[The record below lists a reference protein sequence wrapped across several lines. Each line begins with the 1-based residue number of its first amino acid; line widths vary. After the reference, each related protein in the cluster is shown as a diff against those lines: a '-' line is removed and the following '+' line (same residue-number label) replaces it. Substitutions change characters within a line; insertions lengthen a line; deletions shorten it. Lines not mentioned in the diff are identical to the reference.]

1 MKVGVNLL
9 NFGPGV
15 SPESLSRWTEIAETL
30 GYHLVMISDHVAVT
44 PDVEG
49 RYPAPLYDPFTTL
62 SWLAAKTRRVALGT
76 TVVIIPYRSPLLVAR
91 MGANLD
97 QLSGGRFI
105 LGVGVGWAQ
114 QEFDALGVPFRS
126 RGAMTDEYLEAIK
139 VLWTNEI
146 ASYEGR
152 FVSFADV
159 RTAPLPVQSPHPP
172 IWVGGSSDAALRRA
186 VRLGDGWHPIRIRV
200 DWLRDE
206 GLRRLREIA
215 EREERPVPAL
225 CPRIRLKI
233 TRDFAT
239 PPWTTPNGRPVT
251 GRSIRFGPISTHW
264 SGWEPSTFF
273 STPTTSAFDD
283 PEATKD
289 HEDAASRYLLVCNG
303 LPQPRGPQVQ
313 RVLERAFR
321 EYGLPQTIRS
331 DNGPPFASVGLGSL
345 SQLAIWWIKLG
356 IIPERIEPGHPEQ
369 NGRLERLHRTLK
381 AETAS
386 PPQANGRRQQRAFDT
401 FRHSYN
407 EERPHEALG
416 QSRPRDRYSPSFRS
430 YPSRVSAPDYEVGVT
445 VRKVRTNGEIK
456 WRGNKIYLSEALRGE
471 PVGLSPKDDR
481 YWIIRY
487 GPLAIGL
494 LDDHTQSVQR
504 TPINVLPM
512 SPV

>member
-233 TRDFAT
+233 TDA
-239 PPWTTPNGRPVT
+239 PVDDAERAAGHGT
-251 GRSIRFGPISTHW
+251 LDQIRADLDALERLGAEYVLLDTY
-264 SGWEPSTFF
+264 
-273 STPTTSAFDD
+273 FDD

-289 HEDAASRYLLVCNG
+289 HESAWSMLATLAH
-303 LPQPRGPQVQ
+303 
-313 RVLERAFR
+313 RVL
-321 EYGLPQTIRS
+321 
-331 DNGPPFASVGLGSL
+331 D
-345 SQLAIWWIKLG
+345 
-356 IIPERIEPGHPEQ
+356 
-369 NGRLERLHRTLK
+369 LEHETL
-381 AETAS
+381 
-386 PPQANGRRQQRAFDT
+386 R
-401 FRHSYN
+401 
-407 EERPHEALG
+407 
-416 QSRPRDRYSPSFRS
+416 
-430 YPSRVSAPDYEVGVT
+430 
-445 VRKVRTNGEIK
+445 
-456 WRGNKIYLSEALRGE
+456 
-471 PVGLSPKDDR
+471 
-481 YWIIRY
+481 
-487 GPLAIGL
+487 
-494 LDDHTQSVQR
+494 
-504 TPINVLPM
+504 
-512 SPV
+512 

>member
-1 MKVGVNLL
+1 M
-9 NFGPGV
+9 
-15 SPESLSRWTEIAETL
+15 
-30 GYHLVMISDHVAVT
+30 
-44 PDVEG
+44 
-49 RYPAPLYDPFTTL
+49 
-62 SWLAAKTRRVALGT
+62 
-76 TVVIIPYRSPLLVAR
+76 IIPYRSPLLVAR

-233 TRDFAT
+233 TDA
-239 PPWTTPNGRPVT
+239 PVDDAERAAGHGT
-251 GRSIRFGPISTHW
+251 LDQIRADLDALERLGAEYVLLDTY
-264 SGWEPSTFF
+264 
-273 STPTTSAFDD
+273 FDD

-289 HEDAASRYLLVCNG
+289 HESAWSMLATLAH
-303 LPQPRGPQVQ
+303 
-313 RVLERAFR
+313 RVL
-321 EYGLPQTIRS
+321 
-331 DNGPPFASVGLGSL
+331 D
-345 SQLAIWWIKLG
+345 
-356 IIPERIEPGHPEQ
+356 
-369 NGRLERLHRTLK
+369 LEHETL
-381 AETAS
+381 
-386 PPQANGRRQQRAFDT
+386 R
-401 FRHSYN
+401 
-407 EERPHEALG
+407 
-416 QSRPRDRYSPSFRS
+416 
-430 YPSRVSAPDYEVGVT
+430 
-445 VRKVRTNGEIK
+445 
-456 WRGNKIYLSEALRGE
+456 
-471 PVGLSPKDDR
+471 
-481 YWIIRY
+481 
-487 GPLAIGL
+487 
-494 LDDHTQSVQR
+494 
-504 TPINVLPM
+504 
-512 SPV
+512 

>member
-159 RTAPLPVQSPHPP
+159 WTAPLPVQSPHPP

-233 TRDFAT
+233 TDA
-239 PPWTTPNGRPVT
+239 PVDDAERAAGHGT
-251 GRSIRFGPISTHW
+251 LDQIRADLDALERLGAEYVLLDTY
-264 SGWEPSTFF
+264 
-273 STPTTSAFDD
+273 FDD

-289 HEDAASRYLLVCNG
+289 HESAWSMLATLAH
-303 LPQPRGPQVQ
+303 
-313 RVLERAFR
+313 RVL
-321 EYGLPQTIRS
+321 
-331 DNGPPFASVGLGSL
+331 D
-345 SQLAIWWIKLG
+345 
-356 IIPERIEPGHPEQ
+356 
-369 NGRLERLHRTLK
+369 LEHETL
-381 AETAS
+381 
-386 PPQANGRRQQRAFDT
+386 R
-401 FRHSYN
+401 
-407 EERPHEALG
+407 
-416 QSRPRDRYSPSFRS
+416 
-430 YPSRVSAPDYEVGVT
+430 
-445 VRKVRTNGEIK
+445 
-456 WRGNKIYLSEALRGE
+456 
-471 PVGLSPKDDR
+471 
-481 YWIIRY
+481 
-487 GPLAIGL
+487 
-494 LDDHTQSVQR
+494 
-504 TPINVLPM
+504 
-512 SPV
+512 